1 MNSSLA
7 IDVAN
12 PQIEPANFQIKTVNL
27 GKVFHNKGFSDGKMF
42 ALEGISLS
50 IKRGEF
56 VCIVGPS
63 GCGKTT
69 LLRIMAGLEEH
80 STGTLEISHVNKNR
94 PLNSM
99 VFQEQSI
106 FPWMTVEE
114 NVGFGLTTKGVDK
127 EIWRRVVDR
136 YISKVHLEKFAKA
149 YPHQLS
155 GGMKQRVS
163 IARAFA
169 TDSEV
174 LLMDEPFS
182 ALDEQT
188 KTMLQEE
195 LMQIWAETKKTV
207 VFITHSIDESILL
220 ADRVVV
226 MTARPGRIKAELP
239 VDIPRPREAYKI
251 RTLPNYGQLTNMIW
265 GHLKEEVLKAKSAE
279 GI

>member
-7 IDVAN
+7 IDDAN
-12 PQIEPANFQIKTVNL
+12 PQIEPANLQIETANL
-27 GKVFHNKGFSDGKMF
+27 GKAFYNKGFSGGKMS
-42 ALEGISLS
+42 ALENINLS

-69 LLRIMAGLEEH
+69 LLRIMAGLEEQ
-80 STGTLEISHVNKNR
+80 STGTLEIQHVNKNR

-127 EIWRRVVDR
+127 NIWRKVVDR
-136 YISKVHLEKFAKA
+136 YIAKVHLDKFAKA

-188 KTMLQEE
+188 KTLLQEE

-220 ADRVVV
+220 ADRVLV
-226 MTARPGRIKAELP
+226 MTARPGRIKAEIP
-239 VDIPRPREAYKI
+239 VDIPRSREAYKI
-251 RTLPNYGQLTNMIW
+251 RTLPNYGQLTNKIW
-265 GHLKEEVLKAKSAE
+265 GLLKEEVIKAKSAE
-279 GI
+279 EA